1 MSMAHVLAVYTTS
14 YGRMHASSRT
24 AAARGCCTSHHQHLA
39 GSMTLTACVARPQSL
54 RGADGMGGAALAP
67 TLLALLP
74 SLLRLQVGACF
85 LVAAVHGGPA
95 ARALRRRSPCA
106 GRLAHGMGATP
117 NG

>member
-95 ARALRRRSPCA
+95 ARAL
-106 GRLAHGMGATP
+106 
-117 NG
+117 